1 MGELKRKNIIYKE
14 THVIILL
21 KYKGKTSRFNILLC
35 LMSSNLN
42 FLKYIAIKEYTIA
55 FFLFNQYELKNQ
67 SNHLHFSA
75 VIKNKIH

>member
-1 MGELKRKNIIYKE
+1 
-14 THVIILL
+14 
-21 KYKGKTSRFNILLC
+21 
-35 LMSSNLN
+35 MSSNLN